1 MKFAGRKAAPYL
13 SENPINVTCRPRA
26 GAAPLFSPLMYQHQ
40 RTRETDV
47 LTELVVHG
55 MQERKAAD
63 IAVIDL
69 RQLKNAV
76 ADYFIICSATSDTQL
91 DAIARS
97 VEDEVHKVTGQWPW
111 QSEGRTNREWVLLD
125 YVDVV
130 VHVFLRDKRTFYA
143 LEELWGDAPINY
155 IAEPAAPPAFV

>member
-1 MKFAGRKAAPYL
+1 MLPTQRK
-13 SENPINVTCRPRA
+13 
-26 GAAPLFSPLMYQHQ
+26 
-40 RTRETDV
+40 RETDV

-55 MQERKAAD
+55 MQEKKAAE

-69 RQLKNAV
+69 RKLGNAV
-76 ADYFIICSATSDTQL
+76 ADYFIICSASSDTQL

-97 VEDEVHKVTGQWPW
+97 VEDEVHKITGQWPW

-143 LEELWGDAPINY
+143 LEELWGDAPIEY
-155 IAEPAAPPAFV
+155 IAEPAEPTASR